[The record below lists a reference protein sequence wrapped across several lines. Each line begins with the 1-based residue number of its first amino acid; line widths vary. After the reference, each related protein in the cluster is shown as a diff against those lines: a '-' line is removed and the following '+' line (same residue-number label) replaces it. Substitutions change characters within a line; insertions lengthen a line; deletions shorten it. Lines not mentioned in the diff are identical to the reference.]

1 MDLANCLNDDVKTN
15 FCQLP
20 NFIFTPTVE
29 ITPHEITQVLRSGGK
44 AINIDLVYGTI
55 EDNQRLIRHINSALE
70 NYKNESKFDIPVP
83 KLCTIR
89 GRTPSTGRM
98 RNCCEW
104 SLCRGEEIVLTTCK
118 PYQFCSTNQV
128 CFVSNFNRVIAQ
140 LKPGDIIQIGS
151 EVVLNVAKITSNS
164 YITCCVR
171 EGGKLESYQR
181 LTLSC
186 VVQDSLE
193 LEPSV
198 EELEDCEFIKQNE
211 FDFVIAPS
219 VCRPEYF
226 HTLSKQLA
234 GCSIKMI
241 ADVDEKVV
249 DNAVIDRIV
258 EHFYGVYVN
267 EVTDDYVI
275 RKARETKKLIIA
287 KLSSED
293 CFGARTLEIFTNS
306 DSLLVEATGCTCDV
320 NEISERLLKELRNLN
335 MTTTGNN
342 IADSETNEM
351 LRNQAAKAI
360 VCVNQTE
367 QNSISIA
374 SSRPPCPIIQI
385 TKSPSIAK
393 RLQLWKNVIAIVYE
407 SEWKTEQTQ
416 REEMMQIVKM
426 YGESVMLFKDEDQF
440 TCMDQMH

>member
-1 MDLANCLNDDVKTN
+1 MDLANCLNDDVKAN
-15 FCQLP
+15 LSQLP
-20 NFIFTPTVE
+20 HFIFTPTCE
-29 ITPHEITQVLRSGGK
+29 ITPNEITQVLRSGGK
-44 AINIDLVYGTI
+44 AINVDLGYGTI

-70 NYKNESKFDIPVP
+70 DYKNESKFNIPVP

-89 GRTPSTGRM
+89 GRIPSTGRM

-104 SLCRGEEIVLTTCK
+104 NLCRGEEIVLTSCK

-128 CFVSNFNRVIAQ
+128 CFVSNFHRVISQ

-151 EVVLNVAKITSNS
+151 EVVLNVAKITSNC

-171 EGGKLESYQR
+171 ESGKLESYQK

-193 LEPSV
+193 PSV
-198 EELEDCEFIKQNE
+198 EEIEDCEFIKQND
-211 FDFVIAPS
+211 FDFVIVPS

-234 GCSIKMI
+234 GSNNKMI
-241 ADVDEKVV
+241 ADVDEKAA
-249 DNAVIDRIV
+249 DTTVIDKII

-267 EVTDDYVI
+267 EATDDYVI
-275 RKARETKKLIIA
+275 RKAREIKKLIIA

-293 CFGARTLEIFTNS
+293 CLGPRTKEICTNS
-306 DSLLVEATGCTCDV
+306 DSLLLEATGCTCDV
-320 NEISERLLKELRNLN
+320 NEISEKLLKELKNLN
-335 MTTTGNN
+335 MTTET

-351 LRNQAAKAI
+351 LRNQEAKAI

-367 QNSISIA
+367 QNSILIA
-374 SSRPPCPIIQI
+374 SSRPPCAIIQI
-385 TKSPSIAK
+385 IRSPSIAK
-393 RLQLWKNVIAIVYE
+393 RLQLWRNVIAIVYDGE
-407 SEWKTEQTQ
+407 GKTEQSQ
-416 REEMMQIVKM
+416 REEMMQIVKI
-426 YGESVMLFKDEDQF
+426 YGESIGLFKDEDQF
-440 TCMDQMH
+440 TCMDQLQ